1 MREILPLLS
10 FLFTGLICSGQNLDS
25 LRKVSSTSKN
35 DSLRSDALSWLCYEI
50 LIDDPAKALPY
61 GLEAKTLATKLKSTY
76 LLSRAH
82 ERIAECY
89 AELKKFDNAYRN
101 YSEAISLSQKLKD
114 TIFLGKTYNNL
125 AICYL
130 YEGKLDSSLLTHFHS
145 LSIRRSS
152 GDKKQIAQSLN
163 NIGMI
168 YRMKRDYK
176 NSVKFYRESLVL
188 KKEYGDEKG
197 VLNTSLNIG
206 NAWKALKEYDSSLHY
221 YQYALQLAE
230 KRESTNDII
239 DCKLNLGLLYN
250 SKGQYDDG
258 LKQFNTVLKY
268 PNIKSNSNYSILLTG
283 LGESWLG
290 KKEYAT
296 AVSFL
301 EEALTYPSTV
311 NRYEIPTQ
319 LNLDLSDA
327 YKGLGNYKK
336 ALEHFEV
343 FKSLSDSL
351 LNENNMENIN
361 ELSDKYET
369 EQKEQKITLL
379 NTQNAI
385 KDISLESKQRQIL
398 LYIIGLAATLIMAI
412 GSFYLYRNKQ
422 KTSRQL
428 QEKNRII
435 SASLA
440 EKEVLLKEIHHRV
453 KNNLQV
459 VSSLLNLQSRSI
471 KDEQALE
478 AINEGR
484 NRVKSMALIHQN
496 LYRDDNLTGVDMKEY
511 IEKLAQSLFA
521 SYNVSSHSIKLETD
535 IDDLDLDVDTV
546 IPLGLILNEL
556 ISNSLKYAFAFKA
569 EGVLKVTLKE
579 KGDHLLLAVKDNG
592 KGLPKDWDLSKLSSL
607 GFQLVKSFA
616 QKMKAELFVNGED
629 GTEVQMKI
637 VKYKLAAVHE

>member
-1 MREILPLLS
+1 MREILPLLT
-10 FLFTGLICSGQNLDS
+10 FLLICLVSSGQNIDS
-25 LRKVSSTSKN
+25 LKKAVTNSKN
-35 DSLRSDALSWLCYEI
+35 DSLKCDALNWLCYEI
-50 LIDDPAKALPY
+50 LVDEPSKALQYGKEAKAL
-61 GLEAKTLATKLKSTY
+61 AVKLKSQY
-76 LLSRAH
+76 LLGRAH

-89 AELKKFDNAYRN
+89 AELQNYKEAYNN
-101 YSEAISLSQKLKD
+101 YAEAISLTRKIKD
-114 TIFLGKTYNNL
+114 TMFLGKTYNNL
-125 AICYL
+125 AICYM
-130 YEGKLDSSLLTHFHS
+130 YEGKLDSSLLTHFQS

-176 NSVKFYRESLVL
+176 NAVKFYRESLSL
-188 KKEYGDEKG
+188 KREYGDEKG
-197 VLNTSLNIG
+197 VLNSSINIG

-221 YQYALQLAE
+221 YQYTLQLAE
-230 KRESTNDII
+230 KRKSTNDIV
-239 DCKLNLGLLYN
+239 DCKLNIGLLYN
-250 SKGQYDDG
+250 SKGLYDDG
-258 LKQFNTVLKY
+258 LKQFTAVLQY
-268 PNIKSNSNYSILLTG
+268 PSIKNNNNYSILLTG

-290 KKEYAT
+290 KKEYSK
-296 AVSFL
+296 AVIYL

-311 NRYEIPTQ
+311 NKYEIPTQ
-319 LNLDLSDA
+319 LNLDLSEA

-361 ELSDKYET
+361 ELSAKYET
-369 EQKEQKITLL
+369 GQKEQKIALL

-398 LYIIGLAATLIMAI
+398 LYIIGLSAAIIMAI

-422 KTSRQL
+422 RTSRQL
-428 QEKNRII
+428 QEKNKLI
-435 SASLA
+435 SVSLA

-459 VSSLLNLQSRSI
+459 VSSLLSLQSRSI

-496 LYRDDNLTGVDMKEY
+496 LYREDNLTGVDIKEY
-511 IEKLAQSLFA
+511 IEKLSQSLFT
-521 SYNVSSHSIKLETD
+521 SYNISANSIRLETD

-556 ISNSLKYAFAFKA
+556 ISNSLKYAFAFKT
-569 EGVLKVTLKE
+569 EGILKVTLKE
-579 KGDHLLLAVKDNG
+579 KHDHLLLAVKDNG
-592 KGLPKDWDLSKLSSL
+592 AGLPKGWDVSKLSSL
-607 GFQLVKSFA
+607 GYQLVRSFA
-616 QKMKAELFVNGED
+616 QKMKAELIITGD
-629 GTEVQMKI
+629 KGTEVQMKI
-637 VKYKLAAVHE
+637 TKYKFLSTHE